1 MNLNTFFQYSQE
13 NSYDV
18 FKVLKPAKGKHM
30 KKISYSIVLL
40 LCTSLLLAQDKK
52 NEQEQ
57 PQDFDS
63 MVYNTTGL
71 FAQVVQLVKHK
82 HYRPTKDLE
91 NSFYEAFDTFLN
103 HQDPHSGFFNAKS
116 YKNILSMMSGEFCG
130 IGVVIDIT
138 RQTKDRFLT
147 VVDIIPEGP
156 AEKAGLKPFD
166 KIVEIEGQIL
176 EGMSTEEATAKLKGK
191 QGTSVTIKVLRDAK
205 GPDKGD
211 LLTFTITRDVI
222 KEQNSRCFLLND
234 LNICYIGFSMFTENS
249 VNQLEK
255 LFEEAHKKKYKGIIL
270 DLRNNSGGLLQ
281 AAIDI
286 AGLFV
291 EKGSLVCVTKDK
303 NNKEIERY
311 VTRRKPITYS
321 TPFIVVLINN
331 YTASA
336 AEILAGG
343 LKIHSEAQKKGDKPV
358 VILVGTKSFGKGS
371 VQEIIPLSNDCA
383 VKITT
388 SLYYLPDG
396 KSIQGIGIEPDV
408 VVEKTIPLPEQV
420 AWFNANYGREQAL
433 ANYIKQDENEVKDPE
448 TKKSTQPEVKGLLE
462 RTKEMLSSDNQVQ
475 EAITIINVLNTVKS
489 IMPKFVNTRTS
500 AVEFLK
506 NNFHAHKKIE
516 LTEIKI

>member
-1 MNLNTFFQYSQE
+1 
-13 NSYDV
+13 
-18 FKVLKPAKGKHM
+18 M

-358 VILVGTKSFGKGS
+358 VIL
-371 VQEIIPLSNDCA
+371 
-383 VKITT
+383 
-388 SLYYLPDG
+388 
-396 KSIQGIGIEPDV
+396 
-408 VVEKTIPLPEQV
+408 
-420 AWFNANYGREQAL
+420 
-433 ANYIKQDENEVKDPE
+433 
-448 TKKSTQPEVKGLLE
+448 
-462 RTKEMLSSDNQVQ
+462 
-475 EAITIINVLNTVKS
+475 
-489 IMPKFVNTRTS
+489 
-500 AVEFLK
+500 
-506 NNFHAHKKIE
+506 
-516 LTEIKI
+516 

>member
-1 MNLNTFFQYSQE
+1 
-13 NSYDV
+13 
-18 FKVLKPAKGKHM
+18 M
-30 KKISYSIVLL
+30 KRIAYTTLL
-40 LCTSLLLAQDKK
+40 LILTPLLFAE
-52 NEQEQ
+52 NTPSEQEQ
-57 PQDFDS
+57 PQDFDNL
-63 MVYNTTGL
+63 VYNATGL
-71 FAQVVQLVKHK
+71 FAHVIQLVKHK
-82 HYRPTKDLE
+82 HYRPTKNLE
-91 NSFYEAFDTFLN
+91 DSFYEAFDTFLN

-166 KIVEIEGQIL
+166 KIVEIEGQVL

-191 QGTSVTIKVLRDAK
+191 QGTHVTIRVMRDVKSQEK
-205 GPDKGD
+205 GE

-222 KEQNSRCFLLND
+222 KEQNSRCFLLNN

-249 VNQLEK
+249 VDQLEK
-255 LFEEAHKKKYKGIIL
+255 LFQEAHKKKYKGIIL

-291 EKGSLVCVTKDK
+291 AKGSLVCVTKDK
-303 NNKEIERY
+303 NNNEIERY

-336 AEILAGG
+336 AEILAGV
-343 LKIHSEAQKKGDKPV
+343 LKIHSEQQKKEDKPI

-383 VKITT
+383 VKLTT

-408 VVEKTIPLPEQV
+408 TVEKTVPLPEQV

-433 ANYIKQDENEVKDPE
+433 ANYIQQDEPAGKKNESK
-448 TKKSTQPEVKGLLE
+448 TSQKPEVQGLLE
-462 RTKEMLSSDNQVQ
+462 RTKEKLSSDNQIQ
-475 EAITIINVLNTVKS
+475 EAITIINILNTIKS
-489 IMPKFVNTRTS
+489 LAPKLVNTRAR

-506 NNFHAHKKIE
+506 NNLYTNKPIE